1 MSVGAANVE
10 LLASVAFDLVDGVS
24 AKANCLCATE
34 QLVRLHSGSFLL
46 VDKAFLSVK
55 TLKVILWVIRASMFS
70 FLKILV
76 IFLSNLSE
84 INRISN

>member
-1 MSVGAANVE
+1 MCVSVGTADVE
-10 LLASVAFDLVDGVS
+10 LLVSVACDLVDGVS
-24 AKANCLCATE
+24 TKANCLCATG
-34 QLVRLHSGSFLL
+34 QLV
-46 VDKAFLSVK
+46 
-55 TLKVILWVIRASMFS
+55 TLWVIRASMFS